1 MLVWLVGTFALD
13 ARFPP
18 GPPAA
23 LAGLEEQ
30 LADRDQ
36 DLVGGKWARSSF
48 RAVFFKHFAC
58 CCWLFS
64 HTHVSHVRYVFLT
77 EHRRSQSHGEFF
89 WNAPTPPNLPT
100 PPSVNSGSSIG
111 QLAKAIGKFE
121 GWCILAAFLGPS
133 GVPPAAGFPKLWPGH
148 LVL

>member
-100 PPSVNSGSSIG
+100 PPSVN
-111 QLAKAIGKFE
+111 
-121 GWCILAAFLGPS
+121 
-133 GVPPAAGFPKLWPGH
+133 
-148 LVL
+148 